1 MTAQGD
7 RDVVERLERRA
18 ARERTARLEAE
29 LIAENQLRRSYE
41 RSREVELLAAIAVIV
56 NDSAD
61 ALAALGAA
69 ARVMRKHSDF
79 AVSHVLVPDDDGAFV
94 TSDIWDADPTQLD
107 FLDRVV
113 SATVDERFVP
123 PRGLPGEVAASHLAL
138 WLPNLSMAAN
148 YPRNTVITGGASWA
162 FPVITGIDVV
172 AVIEFVHPMP
182 RAADERLLQLAPSI
196 GTQLGR
202 AFEWQRM
209 QEKQD
214 HDRKRLESLLAQ
226 RDEDVKALK
235 REARAAD
242 ETRAAYLAFLVHEA
256 ESSIARLTARD
267 DGSDTG
273 VVGAL
278 QTVVTRLVAAA
289 DGSGK
294 RILGERLLCAPDE
307 VVESVVARYAD
318 SAVPVDVV
326 RSGAAADFVTMLHR
340 PSVERI
346 VDELVSNAVTHSGG
360 ARVEVRATVGAQD
373 LTIDVRDQGTG
384 FTWEGNGIRASG
396 GGGLAQA
403 ARLAA
408 ALGGSLTVT
417 AQPRGGTLARARVA
431 ARSGGPAAWT
441 VRSQRVLLVDDN
453 EINRRLA
460 AAMLDR
466 IGLATDVVS
475 GAAQALEAMRTTPYG
490 LVYMDVQMP
499 DMDGRE
505 ATRAWRTVT
514 DGATS
519 VDVPIVALT
528 AHVGQT
534 ERDLCR
540 EAGMVD
546 YLSKPFGIDALA
558 EMSRRWLDRDQ
569 VEGDHLVVD
578 GAAPQEDGT
587 APQEMPAGGTPTE
600 V

>member
-1 MTAQGD
+1 MTEPSGID
-7 RDVVERLERRA
+7 RDELSRLERRA
-18 ARERTARLEAE
+18 AREWTARLEVE
-29 LIAENQLRRSYE
+29 LIAENQLRRSHE

-56 NDSAD
+56 NDSSD

-69 ARVMRKHSDF
+69 ARVLRKHCDF

-113 SATVDERFVP
+113 SATVDERFLP

-148 YPRNTVITGGASWA
+148 YPRNAVITGGASWA

-172 AVIEFVHPMP
+172 AVLEFVHPTP
-182 RAADERLLQLAPSI
+182 RAADERMLQLAPSI
-196 GTQLGR
+196 ATQLGR

-209 QEKQD
+209 QHKQD
-214 HDRKRLESLLAQ
+214 ADRTRLEDLLAQ
-226 RDEDVKALK
+226 RDEDIKGLK
-235 REARAAD
+235 RETRAAD

-256 ESSIARLTARD
+256 ESSIRLLTARD
-267 DGSDTG
+267 DGSDRG
-273 VVGAL
+273 VVESL
-278 QTVVTRLVAAA
+278 QAVVTRLVAAA

-307 VVESVVARYAD
+307 VVASVVARYAD
-318 SAVPVDVV
+318 GPVPIDVV
-326 RSGAAADFVTMLHR
+326 ASGAAQDFVTMLHR

-346 VDELVSNAVTHSGG
+346 IDELVSNALSHAGG

-373 LTIDVRDQGTG
+373 LTIDVRDLGVG
-384 FTWEGNGIRASG
+384 YTWDGNGIRASG

-408 ALGGSLTVT
+408 ALGGSLTIT
-417 AQPRGGTLARARVA
+417 AQPGGGTLARARVA

-475 GAAQALEAMRTTPYG
+475 GAAPALEAMRTTPYG

-499 DMDGRE
+499 DMDGRA
-505 ATRAWRTVT
+505 ATRTWRTVT

-558 EMSRRWLDRDQ
+558 QMSRKWLDRDQ
-569 VEGDHLVVD
+569 IDSD
-578 GAAPQEDGT
+578 QT
-587 APQEMPAGGTPTE
+587 APAAR
-600 V
+600 